1 MQIDLINSEIRAAK
15 KGNLH
20 GKPLIDDPM
29 ESIVEAHVSMLEW
42 HMQSRKFGMTAVQ
55 LELLQQKSIE
65 VLESFKSTFPEK
77 NGVANGWKFEKAH
90 SILHKV
96 RELILFGWS
105 ENFSTQ
111 GPEHCHIDFVK
122 KIAHCTNNKEVFLT
136 ILRHHVR
143 EGHLQY
149 LNQLRADLY
158 AEDNDETDDAFNSQD
173 RMEAKSAAND
183 SLPCELGLR
192 YPLLQSIM
200 AGRRNHQTIQV
211 RLYRIRY
218 RIRYYIRY
226 RIRYNIMKIII
237 KRYRIRYRIRYF
249 TQCYCL

>member
-1 MQIDLINSEIRAAK
+1 
-15 KGNLH
+15 
-20 GKPLIDDPM
+20 M
-29 ESIVEAHVSMLEW
+29 ESL
-42 HMQSRKFGMTAVQ
+42 T
-55 LELLQQKSIE
+55 
-65 VLESFKSTFPEK
+65 STFPEK

-136 ILRHHVR
+136 IIRHHVR
-143 EGHLQY
+143 EGHLQN
-149 LNQLRADLY
+149 LAKLRADLY
-158 AEDNDETDDAFNSQD
+158 AMDHDETDEAFDS

-183 SLPCELGLR
+183 SIPCELGLR

-200 AGRRNHQTIQV
+200 AGKRNHQTIQV
-211 RLYRIRY
+211 FDIVYDIV
-218 RIRYYIRY
+218 
-226 RIRYNIMKIII
+226 YNIVYNIVPDLSIHQLISYTISNTYIIFVQSI
-237 KRYRIRYRIRYF
+237 
-249 TQCYCL
+249 Q